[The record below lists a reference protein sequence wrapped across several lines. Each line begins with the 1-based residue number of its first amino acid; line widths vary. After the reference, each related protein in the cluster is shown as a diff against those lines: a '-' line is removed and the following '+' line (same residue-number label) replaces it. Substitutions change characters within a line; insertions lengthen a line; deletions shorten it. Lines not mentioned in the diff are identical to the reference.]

1 MKVLVD
7 TSFLLLCVE
16 KGKDFF
22 SMLENKTAE
31 RIEPVVPSEVLSEL
45 KRLAAKRGK
54 KSKMALAALQIAETM
69 EKLAMEHEGSVDDAL
84 IYYAKKTNHPIL
96 TSDAKLMKKLASE
109 KIEYLTVSSAGK
121 PIVRLKFR

>member
-1 MKVLVD
+1 LKVLVD

>member
-7 TSFLLLCVE
+7 TSFLLLCAE

-22 SMLENKTAE
+22 TVLENKAGE
-31 RIEPVVPSEVLSEL
+31 RIEPVVPSEVVSEL

-54 KSKMALAALQIAETM
+54 KSKMASAALQLAETM
-69 EKLAMEHEGSVDDAL
+69 EKLAKEYEGSVDDAL
-84 IYYAKKTNHPIL
+84 IYYARKTQHPVL

-109 KIEYLTVSSAGK
+109 KIEYMTVSYAGK

>member
-1 MKVLVD
+1 
-7 TSFLLLCVE
+7 
-16 KGKDFF
+16 
-22 SMLENKTAE
+22 
-31 RIEPVVPSEVLSEL
+31 EPVVPSEVLSEL